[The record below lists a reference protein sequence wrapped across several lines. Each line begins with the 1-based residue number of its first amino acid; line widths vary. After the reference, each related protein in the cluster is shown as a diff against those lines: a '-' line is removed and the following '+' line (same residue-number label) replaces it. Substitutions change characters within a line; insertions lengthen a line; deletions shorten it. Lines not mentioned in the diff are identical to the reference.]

1 MTEQEVLDFVEENDV
16 KFIRLA
22 FVDLFGTLKNISI
35 MPTQLHRALSGSV
48 SFDASAVKGFCDI
61 SHSELFLRPDPKTIT
76 LLPWRPQ
83 TGRVARMMCDCLLP
97 DGTLFTGYSRSIL
110 RQQVE
115 KAKSLGL
122 TFQIGT
128 EYEFYL
134 FQSDDAGEVTL
145 HPQDCAGYM
154 DVSPLDKGENVRR
167 DICLTLENMGI
178 IPESSH
184 HEHGPGQNEIDF
196 QYAGALKAA
205 DNAMSF
211 KTTVRTIANQ
221 YGLCASFLPKPLR
234 DESGNGLHINL
245 SIERGGINIF
255 EQQDGQLSL
264 DAQHAIAGI
273 LGRIREISL
282 FLNPLPS
289 SYQRLGCWE
298 APKRINWSFG
308 NRSQLVRI
316 PAAHPGAGRMELR
329 SPDPA
334 CNPYLAFAL
343 VLAAAMEG
351 ITEVTPLQAPLDD
364 SGSLPESL
372 EEAISLAEKSA
383 FIREVLPENVID
395 VYLAEKKRRRRALR
409 RTQTRSFSSIC
420 APSEKAGEESPCRNK
435 SCWRAARRR
444 VGCCSKPCCRPAQTR
459 RRACA

>member
-1 MTEQEVLDFVEENDV
+1 
-16 KFIRLA
+16 
-22 FVDLFGTLKNISI
+22 
-35 MPTQLHRALSGSV
+35 
-48 SFDASAVKGFCDI
+48 
-61 SHSELFLRPDPKTIT
+61 
-76 LLPWRPQ
+76 
-83 TGRVARMMCDCLLP
+83 
-97 DGTLFTGYSRSIL
+97 
-110 RQQVE
+110 
-115 KAKSLGL
+115 
-122 TFQIGT
+122 
-128 EYEFYL
+128 
-134 FQSDDAGEVTL
+134 
-145 HPQDCAGYM
+145 M

-316 PAAHPGAGRMELR
+316 PAAVSYTHLR
-329 SPDPA
+329 
-334 CNPYLAFAL
+334 
-343 VLAAAMEG
+343 
-351 ITEVTPLQAPLDD
+351 APRD
-364 SGSLPESL
+364 S
-372 EEAISLAEKSA
+372 
-383 FIREVLPENVID
+383 
-395 VYLAEKKRRRRALR
+395 
-409 RTQTRSFSSIC
+409 
-420 APSEKAGEESPCRNK
+420 
-435 SCWRAARRR
+435 
-444 VGCCSKPCCRPAQTR
+444 
-459 RRACA
+459 

>member
-1 MTEQEVLDFVEENDV
+1 MKRTAQDILNFVEDNDV
-16 KFIRLA
+16 KFAKLTFCDIFGNQKNVSLFASELPRA
-22 FVDLFGTLKNISI
+22 FAEG
-35 MPTQLHRALSGSV
+35 V
-48 SFDASAVKGFCDI
+48 SFDGSSIAGFMNVEESD
-61 SHSELFLRPDPKTIT
+61 LVLWPDPDTAT
-76 LLPWRPQ
+76 VLPWRP
-83 TGRVARMMCDCLLP
+83 TEGRVIRMYCDITLPNGKPFEGNCRGYLQSVIKRARAM
-97 DGTLFTGYSRSIL
+97 
-110 RQQVE
+110 
-115 KAKSLGL
+115 GL
-122 TFQIGT
+122 VCNVGC
-128 EYEFYL
+128 ECEFYL
-134 FQSDDAGEVTL
+134 FETDEHGSPTRIPLDIG
-145 HPQDCAGYM
+145 GYF
-154 DVSPLDKGENVRR
+154 DIPPLDKGENVRR

-245 SIERGGINIF
+245 SIEHGGINIF

-395 VYLAEKKRRRRALR
+395 AYLAEKKK
-409 RTQTRSFSSIC
+409 T
-420 APSEKAGEESPCRNK
+420 
-435 SCWRAARRR
+435 AARFEADANAVFQQHLR
-444 VGCCSKPCCRPAQTR
+444 TI
-459 RRACA
+459 

>member
-1 MTEQEVLDFVEENDV
+1 
-16 KFIRLA
+16 
-22 FVDLFGTLKNISI
+22 
-35 MPTQLHRALSGSV
+35 
-48 SFDASAVKGFCDI
+48 
-61 SHSELFLRPDPKTIT
+61 
-76 LLPWRPQ
+76 
-83 TGRVARMMCDCLLP
+83 
-97 DGTLFTGYSRSIL
+97 
-110 RQQVE
+110 
-115 KAKSLGL
+115 
-122 TFQIGT
+122 
-128 EYEFYL
+128 
-134 FQSDDAGEVTL
+134 
-145 HPQDCAGYM
+145 
-154 DVSPLDKGENVRR
+154 
-167 DICLTLENMGI
+167 MGI

-245 SIERGGINIF
+245 SIEHGGINIF

-395 VYLAEKKRRRRALR
+395 AYLAEKKK
-409 RTQTRSFSSIC
+409 T
-420 APSEKAGEESPCRNK
+420 
-435 SCWRAARRR
+435 AARFEADANAVFQQHLR
-444 VGCCSKPCCRPAQTR
+444 TI
-459 RRACA
+459 

>member
-1 MTEQEVLDFVEENDV
+1 
-16 KFIRLA
+16 
-22 FVDLFGTLKNISI
+22 
-35 MPTQLHRALSGSV
+35 
-48 SFDASAVKGFCDI
+48 
-61 SHSELFLRPDPKTIT
+61 
-76 LLPWRPQ
+76 
-83 TGRVARMMCDCLLP
+83 
-97 DGTLFTGYSRSIL
+97 
-110 RQQVE
+110 
-115 KAKSLGL
+115 
-122 TFQIGT
+122 
-128 EYEFYL
+128 
-134 FQSDDAGEVTL
+134 
-145 HPQDCAGYM
+145 
-154 DVSPLDKGENVRR
+154 
-167 DICLTLENMGI
+167 
-178 IPESSH
+178 
-184 HEHGPGQNEIDF
+184 
-196 QYAGALKAA
+196 
-205 DNAMSF
+205 MSF

-383 FIREVLPENVID
+383 FIREVLPENVIEA
-395 VYLAEKKRRRRALR
+395 YLAEKKK
-409 RTQTRSFSSIC
+409 T
-420 APSEKAGEESPCRNK
+420 
-435 SCWRAARRR
+435 AARFEADANAVFQQHLR
-444 VGCCSKPCCRPAQTR
+444 TI
-459 RRACA
+459 

>member
-134 FQSDDAGEVTL
+134 FQSDDAGDVTL

-273 LGRIREISL
+273 LSRIREISL

-383 FIREVLPENVID
+383 FIREVLPESVIEA
-395 VYLAEKKRRRRALR
+395 YLAEKKK
-409 RTQTRSFSSIC
+409 T
-420 APSEKAGEESPCRNK
+420 
-435 SCWRAARRR
+435 AARFEADANAVFQQHLR
-444 VGCCSKPCCRPAQTR
+444 TI
-459 RRACA
+459 

>member
-1 MTEQEVLDFVEENDV
+1 
-16 KFIRLA
+16 
-22 FVDLFGTLKNISI
+22 
-35 MPTQLHRALSGSV
+35 
-48 SFDASAVKGFCDI
+48 
-61 SHSELFLRPDPKTIT
+61 
-76 LLPWRPQ
+76 
-83 TGRVARMMCDCLLP
+83 
-97 DGTLFTGYSRSIL
+97 
-110 RQQVE
+110 
-115 KAKSLGL
+115 
-122 TFQIGT
+122 
-128 EYEFYL
+128 
-134 FQSDDAGEVTL
+134 
-145 HPQDCAGYM
+145 
-154 DVSPLDKGENVRR
+154 
-167 DICLTLENMGI
+167 MGI

-316 PAAHPGAGRMELR
+316 PAA
-329 SPDPA
+329 S
-334 CNPYLAFAL
+334 
-343 VLAAAMEG
+343 
-351 ITEVTPLQAPLDD
+351 
-364 SGSLPESL
+364 S
-372 EEAISLAEKSA
+372 AI
-383 FIREVLPENVID
+383 
-395 VYLAEKKRRRRALR
+395 
-409 RTQTRSFSSIC
+409 
-420 APSEKAGEESPCRNK
+420 
-435 SCWRAARRR
+435 
-444 VGCCSKPCCRPAQTR
+444 
-459 RRACA
+459 

>member
-1 MTEQEVLDFVEENDV
+1 
-16 KFIRLA
+16 
-22 FVDLFGTLKNISI
+22 
-35 MPTQLHRALSGSV
+35 
-48 SFDASAVKGFCDI
+48 
-61 SHSELFLRPDPKTIT
+61 
-76 LLPWRPQ
+76 
-83 TGRVARMMCDCLLP
+83 MMCDCLLP

-115 KAKSLGL
+115 KARTLGL

-128 EYEFYL
+128 EVRVL
-134 FQSDDAGEVTL
+134 PLPVRRRGDVTL

-351 ITEVTPLQAPLDD
+351 ITEVTPLQAPLM
-364 SGSLPESL
+364 SR
-372 EEAISLAEKSA
+372 AVC
-383 FIREVLPENVID
+383 RNRW
-395 VYLAEKKRRRRALR
+395 KRRFRWRKR
-409 RTQTRSFSSIC
+409 
-420 APSEKAGEESPCRNK
+420 APSS
-435 SCWRAARRR
+435 AR
-444 VGCCSKPCCRPAQTR
+444 CCRKTL
-459 RRACA
+459 

>member
-1 MTEQEVLDFVEENDV
+1 
-16 KFIRLA
+16 
-22 FVDLFGTLKNISI
+22 
-35 MPTQLHRALSGSV
+35 
-48 SFDASAVKGFCDI
+48 
-61 SHSELFLRPDPKTIT
+61 
-76 LLPWRPQ
+76 
-83 TGRVARMMCDCLLP
+83 MMCDCLLP

-115 KAKSLGL
+115 KARTLGL

-134 FQSDDAGEVTL
+134 FQSDDAGDVTL

-395 VYLAEKKRRRRALR
+395 AYLAEKKK
-409 RTQTRSFSSIC
+409 T
-420 APSEKAGEESPCRNK
+420 
-435 SCWRAARRR
+435 AARFEADANAVFQQHLR
-444 VGCCSKPCCRPAQTR
+444 TI
-459 RRACA
+459 

>member
-1 MTEQEVLDFVEENDV
+1 
-16 KFIRLA
+16 
-22 FVDLFGTLKNISI
+22 
-35 MPTQLHRALSGSV
+35 
-48 SFDASAVKGFCDI
+48 
-61 SHSELFLRPDPKTIT
+61 
-76 LLPWRPQ
+76 
-83 TGRVARMMCDCLLP
+83 
-97 DGTLFTGYSRSIL
+97 
-110 RQQVE
+110 
-115 KAKSLGL
+115 
-122 TFQIGT
+122 
-128 EYEFYL
+128 
-134 FQSDDAGEVTL
+134 
-145 HPQDCAGYM
+145 
-154 DVSPLDKGENVRR
+154 
-167 DICLTLENMGI
+167 
-178 IPESSH
+178 
-184 HEHGPGQNEIDF
+184 
-196 QYAGALKAA
+196 
-205 DNAMSF
+205 MSF

-395 VYLAEKKRRRRALR
+395 AYLAEKKRRRRALR
-409 RTQTRSFSSIC
+409 RTQTRSSSSIC

>member
-1 MTEQEVLDFVEENDV
+1 MKRTAQDILNFVEDNDV
-16 KFIRLA
+16 KF
-22 FVDLFGTLKNISI
+22 
-35 MPTQLHRALSGSV
+35 
-48 SFDASAVKGFCDI
+48 VKLTFCDI
-61 SHSELFLRPDPKTIT
+61 FGNQKNVSLFASELPRAFEQGISFDGSSIAGFMNIEESDLILWPDPDTAT
-76 LLPWRPQ
+76 VLPWRPAE
-83 TGRVARMMCDCLLP
+83 GRVMRMYCDITLP
-97 DGTLFTGYSRSIL
+97 DGKPFEGNCRGYLQSVVKRA
-110 RQQVE
+110 R
-115 KAKSLGL
+115 AMGL
-122 TFQIGT
+122 TVNVGC
-128 EYEFYL
+128 ECEFYL
-134 FQSDDAGEVTL
+134 FETDESGNPTHIPLDHG
-145 HPQDCAGYM
+145 GYF
-154 DVSPLDKGENVRR
+154 DIPPLDKGENVRR

-273 LGRIREISL
+273 LSRIREISL

-351 ITEVTPLQAPLDD
+351 ITEVTPLQAPLDE

-395 VYLAEKKRRRRALR
+395 AYLAEKKK
-409 RTQTRSFSSIC
+409 T
-420 APSEKAGEESPCRNK
+420 
-435 SCWRAARRR
+435 AARFEADANAVFQQHLR
-444 VGCCSKPCCRPAQTR
+444 TI
-459 RRACA
+459 

>member
-115 KAKSLGL
+115 IDKIMVERIGGAGL
-122 TFQIGT
+122 IGT
-128 EYEFYL
+128 IPVIRGKEGQHLPYFHSL
-134 FQSDDAGEVTL
+134 FQSDDAGDVTL

-245 SIERGGINIF
+245 SIEHGGINIF

-395 VYLAEKKRRRRALR
+395 AYLAEKKK
-409 RTQTRSFSSIC
+409 T
-420 APSEKAGEESPCRNK
+420 
-435 SCWRAARRR
+435 AARFEADANAVFQQHLR
-444 VGCCSKPCCRPAQTR
+444 TI
-459 RRACA
+459 

>member
-1 MTEQEVLDFVEENDV
+1 
-16 KFIRLA
+16 
-22 FVDLFGTLKNISI
+22 
-35 MPTQLHRALSGSV
+35 
-48 SFDASAVKGFCDI
+48 
-61 SHSELFLRPDPKTIT
+61 
-76 LLPWRPQ
+76 
-83 TGRVARMMCDCLLP
+83 
-97 DGTLFTGYSRSIL
+97 
-110 RQQVE
+110 
-115 KAKSLGL
+115 
-122 TFQIGT
+122 
-128 EYEFYL
+128 
-134 FQSDDAGEVTL
+134 
-145 HPQDCAGYM
+145 M

-273 LGRIREISL
+273 LSRIREISL

-395 VYLAEKKRRRRALR
+395 AYLAEKKK
-409 RTQTRSFSSIC
+409 T
-420 APSEKAGEESPCRNK
+420 
-435 SCWRAARRR
+435 AARFEADANAVFQQHLR
-444 VGCCSKPCCRPAQTR
+444 TI
-459 RRACA
+459 